1 MATLKQEI
9 IKDLIT
15 IENDLGTPTFVWN
28 SNSYHLIPSISDFTR
43 ELDTGGFRYDK
54 MLTATVRKWNVDGT
68 ATFSGSVY
76 PKPQQKITYAD
87 GNDGGTSYR
96 IESTK
101 HSPEGAY
108 FRIIAISTTNG
119 L

>member
-9 IKDLIT
+9 IKDLVV
-15 IENDLGTPTFVWN
+15 IENDLGQPTFTWN
-28 SNSYHLIPSISDFTR
+28 SGSYKLIPSISDFSR
-43 ELDTGGFRYDK
+43 ELDTGGFSREK
-54 MLTATVRKWNVDGT
+54 MLTATVRKFNPDGSS
-68 ATFSGSVY
+68 TFSDNVY
-76 PKPQQKITYAD
+76 PKPQQKITYND

-108 FRIIAISTTNG
+108 FRLIAVATTKG